1 MSDSLDIAEVARL
14 TGLTSRALRFYEAR
28 GLVTPLRTASGRRHY
43 GPAELERLH
52 QILAM
57 KRAGLTLAQI
67 QRLAAGRQLDL
78 RSLLEAQIDTL
89 AEREHA
95 IVGARALLEDILSR
109 IDRSEPIDVATFC
122 SLIRQGETTMSQDKV
137 SELMAQYMSAEQ
149 KQAFD
154 RSVAALPADFDNEA
168 HHAKWKDLSD
178 RIKAA
183 LPLDPA
189 SPQAQA
195 FLGEWDQM
203 IRPFLAVAS
212 PEMLEGVKSFHD
224 NIEEWDGE
232 VDSPFDAEVYRF
244 HIAAHEARER
254 MRG

>member
-1 MSDSLDIAEVARL
+1 
-14 TGLTSRALRFYEAR
+14 
-28 GLVTPLRTASGRRHY
+28 
-43 GPAELERLH
+43 
-52 QILAM
+52 
-57 KRAGLTLAQI
+57 
-67 QRLAAGRQLDL
+67 
-78 RSLLEAQIDTL
+78 
-89 AEREHA
+89 
-95 IVGARALLEDILSR
+95 
-109 IDRSEPIDVATFC
+109 
-122 SLIRQGETTMSQDKV
+122 MSQDKV

-183 LPLDPA
+183 LPMDPA

-195 FLGEWDQM
+195 FLDEWGEM
-203 IRPFLAVAS
+203 IRPYLAVAS
-212 PEMLEGVKSFHD
+212 PEMLAGVKAFHD

-244 HIAAHEARER
+244 HIAAHEAREA
-254 MRG
+254 MRD